1 MESWSV
7 DVLAYDG
14 CFATE
19 AYGLVD
25 LLTIANEVAAAL
37 RPGSAPLFRTR
48 MVSITGAVRPS
59 GSGELRTERVRPVP
73 PAGELVVPGF
83 MCVDPATAVDRVA
96 ALGAEVGYL
105 RGLAGTRVSA
115 ICGGSFL
122 LAAAGLL
129 DGHTAT
135 TSWLFAP
142 ELARRYPYIDVQA
155 TALIVRDGNVATTGA
170 FSAAQDLALDLIRH
184 HGGERVARV
193 TSQVTLVPDHRHS
206 QAPFV
211 DDALRPVAAT
221 TFVDDVQRWLRT
233 HLAEPYDLPGLAA
246 AFHVSTRTLLRR
258 FAAGTGGS
266 PLAYLQAARVNA
278 AKRLL
283 ETSDR
288 SVHDIIACMGYADD
302 ATFRQMFV
310 KTTGVTPSEY
320 RRHFQRRLVR
330 AGSV

>member
-1 MESWSV
+1 MASWSV

-14 CFATE
+14 CFAAE

-25 LLTIANEVAAAL
+25 LLGIANEVADAL
-37 RPGSAPLFRTR
+37 RPGSPPLFRTR
-48 MVSITGAVRPS
+48 LVSITGSVRPS
-59 GSGELRTERVRPVP
+59 GSSQLRTERVRPVP
-73 PAGELVVPGF
+73 ANGELVVPGF
-83 MCVDPATAVDRVA
+83 MCVDPATAVERVA
-96 ALGAEVGYL
+96 ALPAEVGYL
-105 RGLAGTRVSA
+105 RGLTGTRVSA

-142 ELARRYPYIDVQA
+142 ELARRYPYVNVQA
-155 TALIVRDGNVATTGA
+155 TALIVRDGDIATTGA
-170 FSAAQDLALDLIRH
+170 FSAAHDLALELIRH
-184 HGGERVARV
+184 HGGDPVARV
-193 TSQVTLVPDHRHS
+193 TSQVTLVADHRYS

-211 DDALRPVAAT
+211 DDALRPVAAAT
-221 TFVDDVQRWLRT
+221 LVDDVQRWLRSR
-233 HLAEPYDLPGLAA
+233 LAEPYDLPGLAA

-258 FAAGTGGS
+258 FAAATGGS
-266 PLAYLQAARVNA
+266 PLASLQAARVNA

-288 SVHDIIACMGYADD
+288 SIHDITGHMGYSDD
-302 ATFRQMFV
+302 ATFRQLFV

-320 RRHFQRRLVR
+320 RRQFRRGR
-330 AGSV
+330 